1 MDMLNES
8 VANSI
13 REHLVG
19 EYLII
24 SNGGA
29 TGPDTIMK
37 YEAIGQ
43 ASIPSEKA
51 SRAKTKSVQG
61 CHDFVQLGMRKWQ
74 S

>member
-8 VANSI
+8 VENSI

-37 YEAIGQ
+37 
-43 ASIPSEKA
+43 
-51 SRAKTKSVQG
+51 
-61 CHDFVQLGMRKWQ
+61 
-74 S
+74 